1 MKKLSDLKKDDD
13 VIWKPYTSA
22 LNKIE
27 TLEDGRPF
35 LTQHPVVEGS
45 LRPAAVE
52 AVKIADSAIY
62 RIMGV

>member
-1 MKKLSDLKKDDD
+1 MKTLSDLKRGDD

-35 LTQHPVVEGS
+35 LTQDPVVDGS

-52 AVKIADSAIY
+52 AIKIADSAIY
-62 RIMGV
+62 KMMGV